1 MYITVGQL
9 ADKINNLEHFTPS
22 EIRQES
28 ELDKAKQYIADVYH
42 CSDVWGEKVT
52 VAEMIVNLTEWNN
65 EKDIGE
71 YCPPVSLAPI
81 LAIYWNELCD
91 MYPN

>member
-9 ADKINNLEHFTPS
+9 ANKINNLERFTPS

-42 CSDVWGEKVT
+42 CSENWGEKVT
-52 VAEMIVNLTEWNN
+52 VSEMTVNLTEWNN
-65 EKDIGE
+65 EKDTGE
-71 YCPPVSLAPI
+71 YCPPVSLAPV
-81 LAIYWNELCD
+81 LSIYWNELCEQ
-91 MYPN
+91 YPN